1 MLNYNSI
8 ESNEFSSCGV
18 FPIGSTDISA
28 TNSFS
33 NFGGSGKMVQSGA
46 NSLFFKNDGNSV
58 GLNNNN
64 NVSAEG
70 TGGNYLVQKG
80 SENVKRFSVNNL
92 LQLASCNGG
101 GNSRGQGKF
110 FFFNILSL
118 AVFYSI

>member
-18 FPIGSTDISA
+18 FPTGSTDLSA
-28 TNSFS
+28 ANTFS
-33 NFGGSGKMVQSGA
+33 NFGGSGKIVQSGA
-46 NSLFFKNDGNSV
+46 NGLFFKNDGNAA

-64 NVSAEG
+64 VSGA
-70 TGGNYLVQKG
+70 GGNYLGQKG

-92 LQLASCNGG
+92 LQLASCNGS

-110 FFFNILSL
+110 FF
-118 AVFYSI
+118 

>member
-18 FPIGSTDISA
+18 FPTGSTDLSA
-28 TNSFS
+28 NSFS
-33 NFGGSGKMVQSGA
+33 NFNGSGKMVQSGA
-46 NSLFFKNDGNSV
+46 NTLFFKNDGNTG

-64 NVSAEG
+64 VSG

-101 GNSRGQGKF
+101 GNSRGQGNF
-110 FFFNILSL
+110 FFF
-118 AVFYSI
+118 